1 MTRAPIV
8 LAALALGC
16 AGPRPRFAD
25 RGILWHDPDDRPVPL
40 PRVRP
45 YAGSGRYWTGIDNAL
60 FRPVDR
66 LFGVDYGVEAVNV
79 NALDEAPDSSW
90 FADPRRNPEDPGAGP
105 RALPLADVERGANR
119 EPPPRAPFAVS
130 RTLEGG
136 SALGLVVED
145 ALGRRYAMKLN
156 PAGHDDLVSGADAVA
171 NRLAYSS
178 GWLVPANQVVELA
191 RGDVLL
197 KPGATQR
204 DKFDQ
209 VRPLRAPD
217 LDALFGRAARRP
229 DGRYRALASRWV
241 DGQIL
246 GFFSWLGRNRHDP
259 NDRYAHQNRRDLRGF
274 GVWTSWVD
282 DIDTVENNTLDSYVG
297 APGRGHVVH
306 YQLDVGGSFGTF
318 AAGQAQYWMGAQS
331 YFQGGQFLRALGLLG
346 IVPFHWEDS
355 RWQRERRALLEQYP
369 ELGGYAGNKFDPREW
384 KPIVDVPPFVRQTAR
399 DRYWG
404 AKRVAAFSRDEIR
417 AAVSAGHY
425 RPAAASYLV
434 EALWQRRNRIAHA
447 YFSDVAPLDYFAI
460 DGDRLCFTDWWVR
473 SGLDGGQG
481 TDYRAREDGQIVDI
495 GHGSDGGG
503 HVCVGLPRRTGYRVV
518 ELAAL
523 RPGQRHFGHSV
534 AVHISEDLQGARIIG
549 SIR

>member
-1 MTRAPIV
+1 MKRAPII
-8 LAALALGC
+8 LAALLLGC

-25 RGILWHDPDDRPVPL
+25 RGILWHDPDDLPVPV
-40 PRVRP
+40 PPARP
-45 YAGSGRYWTGIDNAL
+45 YAGGGRYWTGIDNAL
-60 FRPVDR
+60 FRPAERV
-66 LFGVDYGVEAVNV
+66 FTADYGVEAVNV
-79 NALDEAPDSSW
+79 NALDELPDSSW
-90 FADPRRNPEDPGAGP
+90 FVDRRRSPEDPSAAP
-105 RALPLADVERGANR
+105 RPLPLADVERGANR
-119 EPPPRAPFAVS
+119 EEPPRPPFAIT

-136 SALGLVVED
+136 SALGFVVDD

-171 NRLAYSS
+171 NRLAYCS

-191 RGDVLL
+191 RADVTL
-197 KPGATQR
+197 KRTATQR

-209 VRPLRAPD
+209 VRPFHEDD
-217 LDALFGRAARRP
+217 LEALFGRAARRS

-241 DGQIL
+241 DGRIL
-246 GFFSWLGRNRHDP
+246 GFFSWVGRNRHDP

-297 APGRGHVVH
+297 APGQGHVVH
-306 YQLDVGGSFGTF
+306 YELDVGGSFGTF

-331 YFQGGQFLRALGLLG
+331 YFQGGQMMRALFLLG
-346 IVPFHWEDS
+346 IVPFRWEDEH
-355 RWQRERRALLEQYP
+355 WQRKRRALLEEYP
-369 ELGGYAGNKFDPREW
+369 ELGGFSSDNFNPRAW
-384 KPIVDVPPFVRQTAR
+384 KPIVDVPPFVRKTAR

-417 AAVSAGHY
+417 AAVSAGRY
-425 RPAAASYLV
+425 RPAAADYLV
-434 EALWQRRNRIAHA
+434 EALWQRRNRIARA

-460 DGDRLCFTDWWVR
+460 DGRQLCFTDWWVR

-481 TDYRAREDGQIVDI
+481 TDYRAREDGQIVDV
-495 GHGSDGGG
+495 GHGSDEAG

-523 RPGQRHFGHSV
+523 RPGERHFGRGVS
-534 AVHISEDLQGARIIG
+534 VHIAEDLRGARVIG
-549 SIR
+549 LIR